1 MKAVWVGS
9 LVFVATLAIG
19 VSTRAQDQAPGA
31 KPAATATPAGN
42 AETGKKLWVSYGCWQ
57 CHGYEG
63 QGGAAGPRLAA
74 RNLSV
79 AGLTAYVRRPT
90 NQMPP
95 YTEKVV
101 PNADL
106 AHIHAY
112 LQSRPAPPQNIP
124 LLQK

>member
-9 LVFVATLAIG
+9 LVFVVTLGIG

-31 KPAATATPAGN
+31 KPAAPAAPAGN

-74 RNLSV
+74 RNISV

-106 AHIHAY
+106 AHIQAY